1 MRKIF
6 LLLFAMILSLAA
18 MAQLNPYAY
27 GLSSNWNPTTQTLT
41 VNFKLNAHPNLDV
54 TANGNG
60 TGIQIFAVDRDNNNK
75 MYYIHGIPAAEIKK
89 KIDSDDLDYSVKI
102 PINERSIEP
111 DECLPKGKNLTFAVR
126 VQGVNSKNKTVP
138 GTPVYTGNRPFSP
151 HGVAVNNCQDSQDFG
166 AVYVTECTNGIS
178 NNATWGWL
186 SEKGKSLLKY
196 TPRLTYSN
204 QSYRKTDFKDRTT
217 QKLEPHRVRVSEDGR
232 IFVSSYNRVEKN
244 NSMPN
249 QVAVW
254 EYKNGTFTPLIY
266 HNSANTGGV
275 AANRLCGMDVKGSGN
290 NLKLLL
296 CFLDETDSNGAWANS
311 FYVIE
316 YSGTNL
322 QTKTHKLR
330 YRPNGSSL
338 NDHTNWNNPTSEQ
351 GALEVVRYRSYN
363 CYYDGFVNI
372 AYAGANKDDIIMAI
386 DYFYGIDYNAR
397 MFYFKSPTLNKLDD
411 KTTPNSTQIIN
422 NRDHWYGGAG
432 LLRYVYNGDE
442 YALSGRAQFG
452 QYNGDGTNTEN
463 SGRIQAYKVSGT
475 SIANSATSAYSK
487 SDLKTLK
494 IINDIALDCAN
505 NVYAVS
511 FTDGANSTTGGSGN
525 LLAYAM
531 PYSGTVTTYCPT
543 SNTDDKE
550 YFQLPAVVELN
561 QDLSTD
567 DLQQLNKNHPYDC
580 GCDINV
586 NLVRPLRGGMYNTIC
601 LPFDLNVNNLATNHP
616 YYNATVLAFD
626 GATISTINDESVL
639 ELNFVSTDGVINHS
653 TPYLIRPQSDIS
665 SDVRFDNITLQPVH
679 AFLASEY
686 LVTRNDIN
694 YLGVMGKGGFSFDP
708 NEEIV
713 LILVSD
719 NRLAQLSS
727 GGTIDGFRG
736 FFYFQKSL
744 ISEGTVVRLAERK
757 DTPTSLIDAQVKTI
771 DIQKFLRDGRV
782 YIRVGE
788 SLYNMDGVKVE

>member
-1 MRKIF
+1 MKKIS

-27 GLSSNWNPTTQTLT
+27 GLSSDWDAKNQTLT
-41 VNFKLNAHPNLDV
+41 VDFKLNAK
-54 TANGNG
+54 AKK
-60 TGIQIFAVDRDNNNK
+60 IEIFAVDRSNSNK
-75 MYYIHGIPAAEIKK
+75 RYKIHEIT
-89 KIDSDDLDYSVKI
+89 SPGNTLDYSI
-102 PINERSIEP
+102 PIHINGK
-111 DECLPKGKNLTFAVR
+111 DKDGTCLPVGKNLTFAVKVDGDTR
-126 VQGVNSKNKTVP
+126 NTP

-151 HGVAVNNCQDSQDFG
+151 HGVAVNNCQNSQDFG

-178 NNATWGWL
+178 GNATWGWL

-204 QSYRKTDFKDRTT
+204 QSYRKTDFKDRTN
-217 QKLEPHRVRVSEDGR
+217 KNLEPHRVRVSEDGR

-244 NSMPN
+244 NSMQN

-266 HNSANTGGV
+266 HNSANTGGLS
-275 AANRLCGMDVKGSGN
+275 ANRLCGMDVKGSGN

-296 CFLDETDSNGAWANS
+296 CFLDESDTGGQWANS
-311 FYVIE
+311 LYVIE

-330 YRPNGSSL
+330 YRPDGSTS
-338 NDHTNWNNPTSEQ
+338 NHTNGLNPWSEQ
-351 GALEVVRYRSYN
+351 GALEVVRLNSFN

-372 AYAGANKDDIIMAI
+372 AYAGQNKNDIVMAI
-386 DYFYGIDYNAR
+386 DYFYGYDYNAR
-397 MFYFKSPTLNKLDD
+397 MFYFQNPTLQSVGD
-411 KTTPNSTQIIN
+411 KTSPNYAQAVNQT
-422 NRDHWYGGAG
+422 DHYYGGAG
-432 LLRYVYNGDE
+432 LLMYKYNNVE
-442 YALSGRAQFG
+442 YALSGRAQYG

-561 QDLSTD
+561 QDLDTD
-567 DLQQLNKNHPYDC
+567 ALQQLNKNHPNDC

-601 LPFDLNVNNLATNHP
+601 LPFDLDVKTLDSNHP
-616 YYNATVLAFD
+616 YYNATVLAFA
-626 GATISTINDESVL
+626 GATISTINNESVL
-639 ELNFVSTDGVINHS
+639 ELNFVSTNGVINHS

-665 SDVRFDNITLQPVH
+665 SGVRFDNITLQPVQ
-679 AFLASEY
+679 AFLASDY
-686 LVTRNDIN
+686 LVTNNNIN
-694 YLGVMGKGGFSFDP
+694 YLGIMGGGTFTFDP

-713 LILVSD
+713 LVLVND

-727 GGTIDGFRG
+727 GGTIKGFRG
-736 FFYFQKSL
+736 FFYFQKSV